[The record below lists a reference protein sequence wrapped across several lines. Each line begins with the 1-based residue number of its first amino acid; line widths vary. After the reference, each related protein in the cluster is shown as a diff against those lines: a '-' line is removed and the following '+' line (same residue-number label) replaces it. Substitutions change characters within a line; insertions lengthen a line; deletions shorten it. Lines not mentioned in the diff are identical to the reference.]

1 MKIFTYTIKYRYG
14 LDMHYAIQ
22 LTSAAWKVESDCTVT
37 KGDKTVSLKSS
48 AGILSLCARC
58 GDTVTFTING
68 PDEDTAL
75 ALIEEAVET
84 PPDYDQNAFSDQ

>member
-37 KGDKTVSLKSS
+37 KGDKTVSL
-48 AGILSLCARC
+48 SLVADVR
-58 GDTVTFTING
+58 
-68 PDEDTAL
+68 
-75 ALIEEAVET
+75 
-84 PPDYDQNAFSDQ
+84 